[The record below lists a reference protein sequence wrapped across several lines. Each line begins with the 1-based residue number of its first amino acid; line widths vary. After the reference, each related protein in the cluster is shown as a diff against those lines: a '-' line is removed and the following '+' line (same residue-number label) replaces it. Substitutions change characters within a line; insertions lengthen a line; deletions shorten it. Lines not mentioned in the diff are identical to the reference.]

1 MPSLLQS
8 TTPHLTFVKNQM
20 TKIHSDDP
28 ELHILESL
36 ITYKLTRIVDTIVRA
51 ASQIYRSRYNVS
63 ITDLRIL
70 ATIGA
75 HSPLAANGISRL
87 TRIDKAWVSRSL
99 ASLAERGLVVR
110 EAHTEDSRITLLS
123 LTSKGRALVR
133 RMVPFAVDRHEQLLS
148 KISRPNRLLLN
159 ELLDILQN
167 QADSL
172 LSEADHVSKSIFK
185 APSGT
190 GDLSKNTSTPRSKR
204 SKRRAGS

>member
-1 MPSLLQS
+1 
-8 TTPHLTFVKNQM
+8 M
-20 TKIHSDDP
+20 TKIRSDDP

-51 ASQIYRSRYNVS
+51 ASQVYRSRYNVS

-110 EAHTEDSRITLLS
+110 EAHAEDSRIILLS

-172 LSEADHVSKSIFK
+172 LSETDHVSKSIFK
-185 APSGT
+185 GPSGT
-190 GDLSKNTSTPRSKR
+190 GVASKKASTPR

>member
-1 MPSLLQS
+1 
-8 TTPHLTFVKNQM
+8 M
-20 TKIHSDDP
+20 TEIHSDDP

-51 ASQIYRSRYNVS
+51 ASQVYRSRYNIS

-75 HSPLAANGISRL
+75 HSPLSANGVSRL

-110 EAHTEDSRITLLS
+110 KVHEEDSRIILLA
-123 LTSKGRALVR
+123 LTPKGRALVR
-133 RMVPFAVDRHEQLLS
+133 RMVPFAVARHEQLLA
-148 KISRPNRLLLN
+148 KINRPNRVLLN

-172 LSEADHVSKSIFK
+172 LSEPDHTSKSIFK
-185 APSGT
+185 GRAKRGV
-190 GDLSKNTSTPRSKR
+190 SKRSKR
-204 SKRRAGS
+204 SKRYIDSF

>member
-1 MPSLLQS
+1 
-8 TTPHLTFVKNQM
+8 
-20 TKIHSDDP
+20 KIHSDDP

-110 EAHTEDSRITLLS
+110 TAHTEDSRIILLS
-123 LTSKGRALVR
+123 LTS
-133 RMVPFAVDRHEQLLS
+133 
-148 KISRPNRLLLN
+148 
-159 ELLDILQN
+159 
-167 QADSL
+167 
-172 LSEADHVSKSIFK
+172 
-185 APSGT
+185 
-190 GDLSKNTSTPRSKR
+190 
-204 SKRRAGS
+204 